1 MNIVIKNRLHAFL
14 THLTISGVVAALA
27 IAVVFF
33 VWYPT
38 PLHTAVGVTQICL
51 MLLAID
57 IVIGPIITFIIYKP
71 NKPSLKFDLT
81 VIALLQLAALC
92 YGMYT
97 VFEGRPA
104 FVVFNVDRYTIAR
117 AFEIDTA
124 SMGKAEKSG
133 NESAKISWF
142 QPKWVAAVA
151 STDSKR
157 RQEIMFSSAMG
168 GADWPLLPELY
179 VPLTQE
185 KSQVLQRAK
194 PLEELRRLH
203 SNDAIA
209 LADLDVWKSKDVK
222 WLPLIGKV
230 RNMVVLVDAGSAEVI
245 QILDM
250 KPWPN

>member
-1 MNIVIKNRLHAFL
+1 MKSRFPAFL

-27 IAVVFF
+27 MMVVFF
-33 VWYPT
+33 VWYPA
-38 PLHTAVGVTQICL
+38 PLHTAVGVTQIFL

-57 IVIGPIITFIIYKP
+57 IIIGPVITFIIYKP
-71 NKPSLKFDLT
+71 NKSSLKFDLT
-81 VIALLQLAALC
+81 VIALLQLSALG
-92 YGMYT
+92 YGMNT

-124 SMGKAEKSG
+124 SMTKAEKNG

-185 KSQVLQRAK
+185 KSQILKKAK

-203 SNDAIA
+203 SNDASA
-209 LADLDVWKSKDVK
+209 LTDLAVWNDNNVK

-230 RNMVVLVDAGSAEVI
+230 RNMVVLVDAGSAKVI

>member
-1 MNIVIKNRLHAFL
+1 MNLVIKNRLHALL

-27 IAVVFF
+27 IVMVFF
-33 VWYPT
+33 VWYPA
-38 PLHTAVGVTQICL
+38 PFHTAVGVTQIFL
-51 MLLAID
+51 MLLTID

-92 YGMYT
+92 YGMNT

-124 SMGKAEKSG
+124 SMDKAEKSG

-179 VPLTQE
+179 VPLAQE
-185 KSQVLQRAK
+185 KTQVLKKARS
-194 PLEELRRLH
+194 LEELRRLH
-203 SNDAIA
+203 SNDSSA
-209 LADLDVWKSKDVK
+209 LTDLAVWNDNNVK

-230 RNMVVLVDAGSAEVI
+230 RNMVVLVDAESAGVI
-245 QILDM
+245 QVIDM

>member
-1 MNIVIKNRLHAFL
+1 MKSRFSAFL
-14 THLTISGVVAALA
+14 THLTISGVVATLA
-27 IAVVFF
+27 IVLVFF
-33 VWYPT
+33 VWYPA
-38 PLHTAVGVTQICL
+38 PLHTAIGVTQIFL
-51 MLLAID
+51 MLLVID
-57 IVIGPIITFIIYKP
+57 IIIGPMITFIIYKA
-71 NKPSLKFDLT
+71 NKSSLKFDLT

-92 YGMYT
+92 YGMNT

-124 SMGKAEKSG
+124 SMAKAEKSG
-133 NESAKISWF
+133 NESAKISWL

-151 STDSKR
+151 SKDGKR
-157 RQEIMFSSAMG
+157 RQEILLSSVTG

-179 VPLTQE
+179 VPLAQE
-185 KSQVLQRAK
+185 KTQVLQRAK
-194 PLEELRRLH
+194 PLEELRSLH
-203 SNDAIA
+203 SNDPSA
-209 LADLDVWKSKDVK
+209 LADLDVWKSKAVK

-230 RNMVVLVDAGSAEVI
+230 TNMVVVVDAESAEVI

>member
-1 MNIVIKNRLHAFL
+1 MKSRFFAFL
-14 THLTISGVVAALA
+14 THLAISGVVAALA
-27 IAVVFF
+27 MVVVFF
-33 VWYPT
+33 VWYPA
-38 PLHTAVGVTQICL
+38 PLQSAVGVTQIFL

-57 IVIGPIITFIIYKP
+57 IIIGPVITFIIYKT

-81 VIALLQLAALC
+81 VIALLQLSALS
-92 YGMYT
+92 YGINT

-117 AFEIDTA
+117 AFEIDPA
-124 SMGKAEKSG
+124 SMAKAEKSG
-133 NESAKISWF
+133 NESAKISWL

-151 STDSKR
+151 SIDAKR
-157 RQEIMFSSAMG
+157 RQEIMFSSVMG

-179 VPLTQE
+179 VPLAQE
-185 KSQVLQRAK
+185 KNQVLQRAK

-203 SNDAIA
+203 SNDPSA
-209 LADLDVWKSKDVK
+209 LADLDVWKSKAVK

-230 RNMVVLVDAGSAEVI
+230 TNMVVLVDAESAEVI